1 MIIKWYQHRKLQHEM
16 LGMAMN
22 HGPSSVTL
30 QHVQDLVGLFAV
42 GRLLS
47 ISGPINR
54 NQDFVFKF
62 DSTPLPEDWY
72 RNCNFRDACLQTARD
87 LWDEAGR
94 RRIAVFW
101 SGGIDSTT
109 ALTALIRTNNHW
121 REQIKIYTSR
131 FAIEQ
136 EYPEFYNDYLTGLDV
151 LLLQDQDFFSPRLFD
166 SDLLVVDGGC
176 GDQMWGCNI
185 LRDLDWNQKY
195 QVLWSHAQ
203 FLQKVTPWQQDW
215 VIEYIERQIQKFPTP
230 IKTLADLYWM
240 LTFTHKW
247 DHVRRRHM
255 SRVPDI
261 TLFDSMHSFFNS
273 FHLQRWAISNL
284 EPKLGLSWNSY
295 KQPAKDFIYEWA
307 GHEQYRVNKLQVPS
321 LIRSMTT
328 ESNLIPYFDLV
339 TDETYQIRDKN
350 DPESIWKSFDWFYVN
365 PPGA

>member
-1 MIIKWYQHRKLQHEM
+1 MIIKWYCRHELQNEM

-22 HGPSSVTL
+22 HGLSSVTL
-30 QHVQDLVGLFAV
+30 RHVQDLVGLFAV
-42 GRLLS
+42 GRLFG

-62 DSTPLPEDWY
+62 DSTPLPDDWD
-72 RNCNFRDACLQTARD
+72 RHFNFRDACLQTARD
-87 LWDEAGR
+87 LWDEAGQ
-94 RRIAVFW
+94 RRIAIFW

-109 ALTALIRTNNHW
+109 ALTALIRTNKHW

-151 LLLQDQDFFSPRLFD
+151 LLLQDRDFFSPQLFG
-166 SDLLVVDGGC
+166 SDLLVTDGGC

-195 QVLWSHAQ
+195 QGLWPLI
-203 FLQKVTPWQQDW
+203 LQKVTPWQQDW

-230 IKTLADLYWM
+230 IKTLADLIWM

-247 DHVRRRHM
+247 DYTRRRHM
-255 SRVPDI
+255 ARVPDI

-273 FHLQRWAISNL
+273 FHLQRWAISNQ
-284 EPKLGLSWNSY
+284 EPKIGLSWNSY

-307 GHEQYRVNKLQVPS
+307 GHEQYRVNKLQTPS
-321 LIRSMTT
+321 LAYSMSDK
-328 ESNLIPYFDLV
+328 SNLMPCFDIV
-339 TDETYQIRDKN
+339 TDEAYQIQDKKN
-350 DPESIWKSFDWFYVN
+350 NPEIIWKSFDWCYVN
-365 PPGA
+365 P